1 MSYHEWPTGIDFAQ
15 LVIFSSQKDI
25 QTGFLA
31 MGKCISCF
39 VSTPDSAD
47 HQYVE
52 PVCAGG
58 TEVVTNETSNK
69 ADLQNLMNEQT
80 RMISSPDM
88 EDLELFLSHMAIV
101 METAQTRGIL
111 LDQF

>member
-1 MSYHEWPTGIDFAQ
+1 
-15 LVIFSSQKDI
+15 
-25 QTGFLA
+25 

-80 RMISSPDM
+80 RMINTNVHLGKGKCKA
-88 EDLELFLSHMAIV
+88 EHHELNYGNFKRIKLDNHSN
-101 METAQTRGIL
+101 TRFRTSKKPFRENSTWGTL
-111 LDQF
+111 